1 MKSSFNRMARL
12 AMVGLVAAIAVSC
25 AGGPW
30 TRASSPKASPASEK
44 VRKERQVP
52 VQVAVLVK
60 ETSFYADGLV
70 DEYSVSKYDQGF
82 KLLAEK
88 AVFDASRAEPIERLV
103 SEYTAGRQSAETLY
117 DADGK
122 VKLRREFDF
131 DMAGRVLAE
140 RLLDPKGQLQSSS
153 AYTYDASGNRLEWKA
168 LDGKGLVKA
177 VTYYV
182 YDKTRLVRIDM
193 KDAAGRAT
201 GSIVLEYGADGLLA
215 RKSFLGP
222 DGALQKYEAML
233 NKDGRVETLE
243 LRRVDGSL
251 AAKSVFAYGPLG
263 QVLALSEYDGAGAL
277 KGRRAYE
284 YAIREDLKTEVY
296 YE

>member
-1 MKSSFNRMARL
+1 MKSSFIRLARA
-12 AMVGLVAAIAVSC
+12 AMVGLAVALAVSC
-25 AGGPW
+25 AGGP
-30 TRASSPKASPASEK
+30 ASTAKGPTVPEK

-70 DEYSVSKYDQGF
+70 DEYSVSKYDQAF

-88 AVFDASRAEPIERLV
+88 AVFDASRPDPIERLV
-103 SEYTAGRQSAETLY
+103 PEYAAGRQSAETLY

-122 VKLRREFDF
+122 VKLRREFDL
-131 DMAGRVLAE
+131 DKDGRVLAE

-153 AYTYDASGNRLEWKA
+153 TYAYDASGNRLEWKA
-168 LDGKGLVKA
+168 MDAKGLVKA
-177 VTYYV
+177 LTSYV
-182 YDKTRLVRIDM
+182 YDKARLVRIDM

-201 GSIVLEYGADGLLA
+201 GSIVFEYGADGLLA
-215 RKSFLGP
+215 KKSFLGP
-222 DGALQKYEAML
+222 DGALQKYEATI

-243 LRRVDGSL
+243 FRRADGSL
-251 AAKSVFAYGPLG
+251 AAKSVFSYGPLG
-263 QVLALSEYDGAGAL
+263 QVLSLSEYDGAGAL